1 MPLIKPGDKS
11 KEEALKEKDV
21 VDTLKEKIAKRK
33 LEEKIQS
40 RINNELSWF
49 EDGLKCLDRCI
60 RENIVTNNFPNFK
73 EQLQQFY
80 HIAGDIFA
88 TFGYY
93 FSEEDIKNNADYY
106 YSEEVKKNRK
116 EITEI
121 VRKKIYAE
129 EAEGDDNKS
138 ADDGDLPY

>member
-11 KEEALKEKDV
+11 KKEILEEKDAIDALKEKI
-21 VDTLKEKIAKRK
+21 TERK
-33 LEEKIQS
+33 LEEKAQK
-40 RINNELSWF
+40 RIGGELSCL
-49 EDGLKCLDRCI
+49 EDGLKYLDRCV

-129 EAEGDDNKS
+129 EVEGDDKKS
-138 ADDGDLPY
+138 ADDEDIPY